1 MEGGA
6 GRGEGGGAVEICH
19 VPANSPVFKQ
29 QIYYSFL
36 QIESVGGQKIGHI
49 LWTSY
54 VYAPLVSFFQVL
66 KFFSLVFT
74 SVWCL
79 LL

>member
-1 MEGGA
+1 MEWGA
-6 GRGEGGGAVEICH
+6 GRAEGGGAAEICH
-19 VPANSPVFKQ
+19 VPTNSPVFKQ

-36 QIESVGGQKIGHI
+36 QIESVGDHKIGHI